1 MTTVAAH
8 RDFLASVQ
16 GRQARRRRL
25 IDPSYAF
32 ASLPPIAGRPLSD
45 PLETNAEAGPSKL
58 NVVNYVPEEETV
70 RNDYCAWY
78 GTSGHWG
85 SDYVQGAADDE
96 ICEE

>member
-16 GRQARRRRL
+16 ERQARRRRL
-25 IDPSYAF
+25 IDASHAF
-32 ASLPPIAGRPLSD
+32 PSLPPIAGRKTSA

-78 GTSGHWG
+78 GASGRWG
-85 SDYVQGAADDE
+85 SEYIKGAADNE